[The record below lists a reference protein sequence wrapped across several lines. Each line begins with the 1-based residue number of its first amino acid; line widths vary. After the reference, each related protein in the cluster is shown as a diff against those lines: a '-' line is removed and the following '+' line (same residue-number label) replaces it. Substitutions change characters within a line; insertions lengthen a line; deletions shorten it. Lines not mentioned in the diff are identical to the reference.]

1 MNLSDKTI
9 KYLGNLISG
18 NSGITEYKTGLN
30 LVDFFNG
37 TGLFHDSYSEGFPS
51 RWKYVEDNLKIINKT
66 IGIETVIKKY
76 FHPINF
82 IEKEQNLDKAIEEFN
97 KYLVFDNY
105 EIKIKNNKVIILS
118 RIDDV
123 VEIKNENK
131 IESEFS
137 KEQIIKCEEKILNGD
152 YDGAITNARSLLED
166 VVKNLYKKV
175 TGKEL
180 ISKGDLSKD
189 YSELKKE
196 LNLSENTNVD
206 SSIKQITS
214 GLTSVINGLAAVRN
228 KMSDGHSRE
237 TKPQK
242 HHAKLVVNCAKTFVD
257 FLYDTVGRYPK
268 H

>member
-1 MNLSDKTI
+1 M
-9 KYLGNLISG
+9 
-18 NSGITEYKTGLN
+18 
-30 LVDFFNG
+30 
-37 TGLFHDSYSEGFPS
+37 
-51 RWKYVEDNLKIINKT
+51 
-66 IGIETVIKKY
+66 
-76 FHPINF
+76 
-82 IEKEQNLDKAIEEFN
+82 
-97 KYLVFDNY
+97 
-105 EIKIKNNKVIILS
+105 KIKNKKIIILS
-118 RIDDV
+118 KVEDV
-123 VEIKNENK
+123 IKIKNENK

-137 KEQIIKCEEKILNGD
+137 KEQIIKCEEKILSGD

-206 SSIKQITS
+206 SSIKQIIS

-228 KMSDGHSRE
+228 KMGDGHSRE

-242 HHAKLVVNCAKTFVD
+242 HHAKLVVNCAKTFVG
-257 FLYDTVGRYPK
+257 FLYDTVDYQNK
-268 H
+268 